1 MKLATADQ
9 DVSIPEVFE
18 RRNVAVGST
27 AMILDLFADK
37 IYSHKELA
45 VVRELSCNAHD
56 SHVIAGTTDI
66 PFLVH
71 IPTALEPW
79 FSIRDF
85 GTGLPDEDI
94 ANIYGAIGISTKRQ
108 SNEVIGCFGIGSLAP
123 YSMADSFVVKS
134 YYNGTLS
141 TYQCMRDDQR
151 NPVVIPLGSVPTD
164 EANGLE
170 IKVTVADRVQDF
182 KDAAIKTFKFWSGTI
197 PQVNDELVMD
207 KIESQK
213 DSYVFEGEDFGLT
226 SEYGSMVAVMGNI
239 AYEIPSSLLN
249 YWNCDGYMTFSLGEL
264 EFDTSRERLDVSDKN
279 RKAIEAKTRD
289 IKNSI
294 AKIASEK
301 IDSLTTPYEKW
312 KVSQG
317 MAFGQT
323 SRLLGTEWF
332 DKYSLPKLDRAD
344 CPLAQWTK
352 SYNVHPILNK
362 ANCVHYSRF
371 GVMRYFLDKP
381 RMTGRIKEAMR
392 GLKNGSI
399 FTVFS
404 SVKQAESVGVPK
416 ELLEDLE
423 VLPKVVRVNAGRV
436 KGTTSKY
443 KTFELVRASWRV
455 KDNWKETDIDLSTN
469 DDIVFLP
476 ISRWKVEGSLD
487 AHDVIRALRIL
498 RKKGVDTPSVY
509 GLKTS
514 FTKTKAFKNA
524 NFVSFESWLEKTL
537 EKIIP
542 ENCVAVCKNQHL
554 RRLLEIHAEVEFNK
568 ELQEIKDLQNMALEN
583 EELFNIWSGMLEKPV
598 CNTKMDNSLNVKVD
612 AYMEKY
618 SMLTFVG
625 WIGDTDSERFKT
637 ILKYLGLKAKKDKD
651 SV

>member
-151 NPVVIPLGSVPTD
+151 NPVVIPLGSAPTA

-213 DSYVFEGEDFGLT
+213 DFQK
-226 SEYGSMVAVMGNI
+226 
-239 AYEIPSSLLN
+239 
-249 YWNCDGYMTFSLGEL
+249 C
-264 EFDTSRERLDVSDKN
+264 
-279 RKAIEAKTRD
+279 
-289 IKNSI
+289 
-294 AKIASEK
+294 
-301 IDSLTTPYEKW
+301 
-312 KVSQG
+312 
-317 MAFGQT
+317 
-323 SRLLGTEWF
+323 
-332 DKYSLPKLDRAD
+332 
-344 CPLAQWTK
+344 
-352 SYNVHPILNK
+352 
-362 ANCVHYSRF
+362 
-371 GVMRYFLDKP
+371 
-381 RMTGRIKEAMR
+381 
-392 GLKNGSI
+392 
-399 FTVFS
+399 
-404 SVKQAESVGVPK
+404 
-416 ELLEDLE
+416 
-423 VLPKVVRVNAGRV
+423 
-436 KGTTSKY
+436 
-443 KTFELVRASWRV
+443 
-455 KDNWKETDIDLSTN
+455 
-469 DDIVFLP
+469 
-476 ISRWKVEGSLD
+476 
-487 AHDVIRALRIL
+487 
-498 RKKGVDTPSVY
+498 
-509 GLKTS
+509 
-514 FTKTKAFKNA
+514 
-524 NFVSFESWLEKTL
+524 
-537 EKIIP
+537 
-542 ENCVAVCKNQHL
+542 
-554 RRLLEIHAEVEFNK
+554 
-568 ELQEIKDLQNMALEN
+568 
-583 EELFNIWSGMLEKPV
+583 
-598 CNTKMDNSLNVKVD
+598 
-612 AYMEKY
+612 
-618 SMLTFVG
+618 
-625 WIGDTDSERFKT
+625 
-637 ILKYLGLKAKKDKD
+637 
-651 SV
+651 